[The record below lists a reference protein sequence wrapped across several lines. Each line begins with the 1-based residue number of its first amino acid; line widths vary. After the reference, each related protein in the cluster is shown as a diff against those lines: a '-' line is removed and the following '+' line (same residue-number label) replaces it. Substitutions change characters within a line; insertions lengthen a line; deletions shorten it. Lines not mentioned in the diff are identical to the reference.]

1 MNEQV
6 VLEKIIKL
14 VKKCGKIIL
23 EADRSS
29 LAIDGK
35 EGHGNFV
42 TEYDRKVQ
50 EALYVGLSKILPEAT
65 FVGEEDEGEHAEIG
79 DGYTFIVDPIDGT
92 TNFINDYKA
101 SAISVGL
108 LKDQKEYMG
117 VIYNPYLN
125 EMFYAIKDWGA
136 YCNGKSI
143 HVSSKPLSEA
153 LVLFGS
159 APYYEELNDATF
171 ATARTYL
178 SHAVD
183 LRRSGSAA
191 IDLCNIAAG
200 RAEVFF
206 ELRLCPWDYCA
217 GSIIIQEA
225 GGVCVGLNK
234 APLTFDKNQGVLAA
248 NSLETLL

>member
-14 VKKCGKIIL
+14 VKKSGKIIL

-29 LAIDGK
+29 LGIDGK

-42 TEYDRKVQ
+42 TMYDKKVQ
-50 EALYVGLSKILPEAT
+50 EVLFKGLNKILPEAT
-65 FVGEEDEGEHAEIG
+65 LVGEEDIEHAEIT
-79 DGYTFIVDPIDGT
+79 DGYTFVVDPIDGT

-101 SAISVGL
+101 SAISIGL
-108 LKDQKEYMG
+108 LKDKKEYMG
-117 VIYNPYLN
+117 VVYNPYLD
-125 EMFYAIKDWGA
+125 EVFYAIKDWGA

-143 HVSSKPLSEA
+143 HVTDRPLSEGI
-153 LVLFGS
+153 VLFGS

-171 ATARTYL
+171 ALARTYL
-178 SHAVD
+178 EKSVD

-191 IDLCNIAAG
+191 IDLCNVAAG
-200 RAEVFF
+200 RADVFF

-225 GGVCVGLNK
+225 GGVCVGLDK
-234 APLTFDKNQGVLAA
+234 QPLTFDKNQGVLAA
-248 NSLETLL
+248 NKLETLL

>member
-14 VKKCGKIIL
+14 VKKAGKVIL

-29 LAIDGK
+29 LEVDDK

-42 TEYDRKVQ
+42 TMYDKEVQ
-50 EALYVGLSKILPEAT
+50 DILFKGLHKILPEADL
-65 FVGEEDEGEHAEIG
+65 VGEEDAEHNEIT
-79 DGYTFIVDPIDGT
+79 DNYTFIVDPIDGT

-101 SAISVGL
+101 SAISIGL
-108 LKDQKEYMG
+108 IKDKKEFMG
-117 VIYNPYLN
+117 VVYNPYLN
-125 EMFYAIKDWGA
+125 EVFYAIKGWGA
-136 YCNGKSI
+136 YLNGKAI
-143 HVSSKPLSEA
+143 HVSNKPLDNG
-153 LVLFGS
+153 LVLFGT

-171 ATARTYL
+171 ALARTYL
-178 SHAVD
+178 SKAND

-191 IDLCNIAAG
+191 IDLCNVAAG

-217 GSIIIQEA
+217 GSLIIQEA
-225 GGVCVGLNK
+225 GGICVGLDK
-234 APLTFDKNQGVLAA
+234 QSLTFDKLQGVLAA
-248 NSLETLL
+248 NKIESLL